1 MDNIRLVL
9 TFLGAPV
16 GGAAAGA
23 AYFYVFDTPIEQA
36 AVVGLFVSVMAVVA
50 AHFLE
55 EG

>member
-16 GGAAAGA
+16 GGAAAAA
-23 AYFYVFDTPIEQA
+23 AYFYVFDSPIEQA
-36 AVVGLFVSVMAVVA
+36 VAFGMFVGVMAVVA
-50 AHFLE
+50 GYLLE